1 MGFYLLLLYYYVM
14 AAVDSYIYK
23 ANMNFTFLNM

>member
-23 ANMNFTFLNM
+23 ANMNFSF